1 VTPTP
6 SVSPTQTGTPQVTR
20 TPTTTPTPTS
30 TNLPGTT
37 QANTYLSAVVAA
49 GGTVDSTMSAA
60 TRTLFQSIWSNG
72 LNTNMIMMYP
82 FIGGTA
88 ASHAVQAMSPGTYNL
103 SFLGGWTQNVSGA
116 TPNGTNAYANI
127 PIAPVSLPFTLSGSS
142 IGTYCGTD
150 DVGNKAAIGCTG
162 SNGGAL
168 NLYPAI
174 NNPTKQMATTYWNS
188 GVAAYSITTIPDT
201 LGLMS
206 LAKSGSTSTIQFYR
220 RGSLVSSQTHNAV
233 ALPNVSIY
241 LGANNQQGNFPNQ
254 YSTYRHQFT
263 YFFTG
268 TMSESQ
274 MTTLNSII
282 QTYQTSLG
290 RNVY

>member
-1 VTPTP
+1 MEWNGRKIRPVGNLVKPKEFDFQDALKPLGEKKNNGFVWVPVGMFGNVQPQSTSVPVTPTPTPSLSPTQTITPTQTQTGTPSVTSSPTNTPSGTPQVTPTP

-127 PIAPVSLPFTLSGSS
+127 PIAPV
-142 IGTYCGTD
+142 
-150 DVGNKAAIGCTG
+150 
-162 SNGGAL
+162 
-168 NLYPAI
+168 
-174 NNPTKQMATTYWNS
+174 
-188 GVAAYSITTIPDT
+188 
-201 LGLMS
+201 
-206 LAKSGSTSTIQFYR
+206 
-220 RGSLVSSQTHNAV
+220 
-233 ALPNVSIY
+233 
-241 LGANNQQGNFPNQ
+241 
-254 YSTYRHQFT
+254 
-263 YFFTG
+263 
-268 TMSESQ
+268 
-274 MTTLNSII
+274 
-282 QTYQTSLG
+282 
-290 RNVY
+290 